1 MKKSITTYYFHENRK
16 NKSKK
21 PSISPFKK
29 KRKFKKVE
37 RLFRNDNKTNGRSTC
52 SFRHCDRKNSRS
64 DCFYETATTF
74 LPEWAK
80 IDT

>member
-1 MKKSITTYYFHENRK
+1 MKKSITTYYFHENRQ

-64 DCFYETATTF
+64 DCFY
-74 LPEWAK
+74 
-80 IDT
+80 

>member
-1 MKKSITTYYFHENRK
+1 MKKSITTYYFHENRQ

-29 KRKFKKVE
+29 KGKFKKVE

-52 SFRHCDRKNSRS
+52 SFRHCD
-64 DCFYETATTF
+64 CFYETATAF
-74 LPEWAK
+74 LSEWAK